1 MKILSPFVASLLLL
15 LLLIPAETQAQTRY
29 DSLVPAMSATLKL
42 LASPDFEG
50 REAGSKGGN
59 LAAEY
64 IASRMMQAGLKPYI
78 QTGKNAG
85 IQLFDYYQPFQVMR
99 YSVVKSSLEISGS
112 KGMSEYKI
120 QAENNYSVED
130 AFESISGSY
139 PLVFAGYGIQVPSIG
154 YNSYSGIDVKG
165 KIVLL
170 MEGYPGAGDTLSE
183 TWKMI
188 RKTAEDD
195 SFDIEKR
202 CKLADSLGAIAII
215 GLQEKLWKEGIR
227 DVYSESILS
236 ICHENIPYQDA
247 EFIFPDRKPEHDIP
261 CILPGLNQ
269 GISIFRAAGFNSALL
284 KDLYMGS
291 NIKLSDLKPGK
302 INLNLWVKEEKI
314 TINNVVG
321 VLKGTD
327 STHTL
332 IVGAHYDHLGKRG
345 DLTYYGSDDNASG
358 TTGLLTLMDLFSKSG
373 SKPAVNIVFG
383 SWTAEEKGLIGSES
397 FASKLSNPSEIKLY
411 LNMDM
416 ISRSAPEDTAARIIS
431 VGTRTSDQYLR
442 DLANKTNTTLIHPFT
457 LDLWDVTGHSGSDY
471 ASFRDKGIPVMTF
484 FSGFQS
490 EYHTPCDVPSKADFS
505 KMKDILR
512 MVEGCVEGVL
522 KQKILPYNSIVD

>member
-1 MKILSPFVASLLLL
+1 MKSLSLFVASFLLLVL
-15 LLLIPAETQAQTRY
+15 TPDEIQAQTRY
-29 DSLVPAMSATLKL
+29 DSVVPSMSATLQL

-50 REAGSKGGN
+50 REAGCRGGN

-64 IASRMMQAGLKPYI
+64 IASRMMQAGLKPYSLPE
-78 QTGKNAG
+78 KNSG
-85 IQLFDYYQPFQVMR
+85 IQLSDYYQPFQLMR
-99 YSVVKSSLEISGS
+99 YSIVKASLEIPGS
-112 KGMSEYKI
+112 KGKPQYKI
-120 QAENNYSVED
+120 QAENNFTVED
-130 AFESISGSY
+130 AYESISGTY
-139 PLVFAGYGIQVPSIG
+139 PLVFAGYGIQVPELG
-154 YNSYSGIDVKG
+154 YNSYSGLDVKG

-188 RKTAEDD
+188 RKIAGDD

-202 CKLADSLGAIAII
+202 CMLADSLGAIAII
-215 GLQEKLWKEGIR
+215 GLQEKLWKNGIR
-227 DVYSESILS
+227 EIYTENILS
-236 ICHENIPYQDA
+236 NCSENTPYQDA
-247 EFIFPDRKPEHDIP
+247 EYLFPGKKPEHDLP
-261 CILPGLNQ
+261 CFYPGLNQ

-302 INLNLWVKEEKI
+302 INLNLWVKEDTI
-314 TINNVVG
+314 TISNLAG
-321 VLKGTD
+321 ILKGVDT
-327 STHTL
+327 THT
-332 IVGAHYDHLGKRG
+332 IIIGAHYDHLGKRG

-358 TTGLLTLMDLFSKSG
+358 TTGLLTLMDLFSENE

-383 SWTAEEKGLIGSES
+383 SWTAEEKGLIGSEY
-397 FASKLSNPSEIKLY
+397 FASKLSNPNEIKLY

-416 ISRSAPEDTAARIIS
+416 ISRSAPEDSAARIIS

-442 DLANKTNTTLIHPFT
+442 DLAYKTNTTLAHPFT